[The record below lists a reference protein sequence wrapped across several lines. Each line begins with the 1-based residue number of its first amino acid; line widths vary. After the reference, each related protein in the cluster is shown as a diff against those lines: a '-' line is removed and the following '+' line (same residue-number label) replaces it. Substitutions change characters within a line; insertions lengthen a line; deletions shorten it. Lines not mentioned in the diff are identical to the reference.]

1 MPRSIDRLERNAESA
16 PSPCTGRWS
25 RRSCGHSTRTIVC
38 GLLLLGVT
46 PNLCEAAVAI
56 SAVRVWPAP
65 EYTRITIESAKP
77 IEYSLFT
84 TKNPDR
90 LVVDLEDIERSG
102 QLDGLPARVGTRDP
116 YIAQVRV
123 GRNRPGVVRLVL
135 ELRGEINPQAFSL
148 KPVGE
153 YAHRLVLDIYPAHP
167 VDPLMSLVEQLDRDK
182 QSAATT
188 APAPDTPQQTEV
200 APAPASAPPLDP
212 IAKEPPAIEAEP
224 AKPTEKPGRPRKE
237 RGKANIVRLVT
248 VVIDAGHGGEDPGA
262 KGRNG
267 TYEKNVTLAIAR
279 RLKAL
284 VDAEPNMRG
293 VLVRDGDY
301 FVPLHERVIKARKV
315 RGDLFVSI
323 HADAYIK
330 SHARGSSVFA
340 LSERGATSVAARWLA
355 KKENEADLIGGVN
368 LDVPDPYVKQVLLD
382 LSQTATINDSI
393 KLGRAVLDEIG
404 GINTLHKG
412 RVEQAGF
419 AVLKAP
425 DIPSILVETAFISN
439 PSEEKRLVRPE
450 YQEKL
455 AGAILQG
462 VRKYFAKNPPLARD
476 KVAVNP

>member
-1 MPRSIDRLERNAESA
+1 MLV
-16 PSPCTGRWS
+16 T
-25 RRSCGHSTRTIVC
+25 VC
-38 GLLLLGVT
+38 GLLLLSIA
-46 PNLCEAAVAI
+46 PKLCGAAVSI

-90 LVVDLEDIERSG
+90 LVVDLEDVDRSG

-167 VDPLMSLVEQLDRDK
+167 VDPLMSLIEQLDRDR
-182 QSAATT
+182 QSAATTATT
-188 APAPDTPQQTEV
+188 APAPDTPQQTV
-200 APAPASAPPLDP
+200 VVPAPTSAPPLDP

-301 FVPLHERVIKARKV
+301 FIALYERVIKARKV

-323 HADAYIK
+323 HADAYVK
-330 SHARGSSVFA
+330 PHARGSSVFA

-439 PSEEKRLVRPE
+439 PNEEKRLGKPE